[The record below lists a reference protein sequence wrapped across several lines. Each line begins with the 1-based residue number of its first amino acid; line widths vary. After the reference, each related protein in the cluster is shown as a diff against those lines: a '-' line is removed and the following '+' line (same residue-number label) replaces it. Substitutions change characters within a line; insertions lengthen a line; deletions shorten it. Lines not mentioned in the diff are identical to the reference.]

1 MARKPTVVPLRE
13 IWKQERSLVQWLE
26 QSQGLAALGEA
37 TDLRLLSARR
47 EHAVGDFSVDLVACC
62 PKGRVVVVEC
72 QFGYSD
78 HDHLGKLITYLATTE
93 TDAAVWVAE
102 HFRRE
107 HVKAIQWLNAASAA
121 RFHLVQVAAE
131 RTGESK
137 LSPRLTLVRYRPG
150 GAASPLQEAPPKEDR
165 ERHDFKKQFWE
176 GFSSAARTR
185 LPLLAR
191 RKAGTGSDRTAPTGI
206 NGAEWVCR
214 VNEDRRAVCLRLSH
228 TRGSQKEI
236 GAVLR
241 RLKRR
246 QKEITAAFGDIVEIT
261 PGRGT
266 TLVGT
271 TLKNGGYKNERNE
284 WPRLQ
289 KAMVNKMLRLQSAL
303 RPYLQ
308 A

>member
-1 MARKPTVVPLRE
+1 M
-13 IWKQERSLVQWLE
+13 
-26 QSQGLAALGEA
+26 
-37 TDLRLLSARR
+37 
-47 EHAVGDFSVDLVACC
+47 
-62 PKGRVVVVEC
+62 
-72 QFGYSD
+72 
-78 HDHLGKLITYLATTE
+78 
-93 TDAAVWVAE
+93 
-102 HFRRE
+102 
-107 HVKAIQWLNAASAA
+107 
-121 RFHLVQVAAE
+121 
-131 RTGESK
+131 
-137 LSPRLTLVRYRPG
+137 
-150 GAASPLQEAPPKEDR
+150 
-165 ERHDFKKQFWE
+165 
-176 GFSSAARTR
+176 
-185 LPLLAR
+185 
-191 RKAGTGSDRTAPTGI
+191 
-206 NGAEWVCR
+206 
-214 VNEDRRAVCLRLSH
+214 AVCLRLSH